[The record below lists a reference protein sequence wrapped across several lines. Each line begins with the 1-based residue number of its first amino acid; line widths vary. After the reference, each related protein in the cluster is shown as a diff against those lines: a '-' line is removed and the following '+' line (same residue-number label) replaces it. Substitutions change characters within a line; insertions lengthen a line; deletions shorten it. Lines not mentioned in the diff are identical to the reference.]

1 MLRIRLSRVGRKHDP
16 SFRLVVIEK
25 GRAPQSGAYIEELG
39 SYDAT
44 ENTFDP
50 VVDRIEHWLKEGAQP
65 TDTVHNLLVQEGIV
79 DAETRNP
86 LPKKTPIKSE
96 EDAEAGEGES
106 ERNGE
111 AESAR
116 DSNEIDADESETD
129 DNQTDEE
136 ETDNQPADTEE
147 SEEEDENENE
157 AEDESDSGAE
167 KSA

>member
-86 LPKKTPIKSE
+86 LPKKTPIESGA
-96 EDAEAGEGES
+96 DAEADEGDGEI
-106 ERNGE
+106 
-111 AESAR
+111 ESAR
-116 DSNEIDADESETD
+116 DSNESDADGSEAD
-129 DNQTDEE
+129 ENETDEE
-136 ETDNQPADTEE
+136 ETDNQPEDTEGFE
-147 SEEEDENENE
+147 TEEGENKNEGEN
-157 AEDESDSGAE
+157 ESDSTEE